1 MKKLLA
7 GLMIAAAMFSFGC
20 GRNAEFGTVDMS
32 KLEAEA
38 PIVKTTQ
45 EDLTKK
51 MNDLKVQMDKDMAKV
66 LFSQEE
72 LQTRIRELGAQL
84 SEDYRGKCPIL
95 VGVLKGVVPF
105 FAEMA
110 NAISIPVQE
119 DFMCITSFEGG
130 TESTGKLTF
139 RKDIDHDIEGRH
151 VLILEDIIDSGSTL
165 KMICEMFR
173 ERKPASVKICTLL
186 DKPTGR
192 KVELKPDYTCFT
204 IPAAFVVG
212 FGLDYED
219 YYRNLPFVGV
229 LKPSVYQDQ

>member
-1 MKKLLA
+1 
-7 GLMIAAAMFSFGC
+7 MI
-20 GRNAEFGTVDMS
+20 NKTDM
-32 KLEAEA
+32 LQDIER
-38 PIVKTTQ
+38 
-45 EDLTKK
+45 
-51 MNDLKVQMDKDMAKV
+51 V
-66 LFSQEE
+66 LVSEE
-72 LQTRIRELGAQL
+72 EIHARIKEVGAQIA
-84 SEDYRGKCPIL
+84 EDYRGKCPIL

-110 NAISIPVQE
+110 NAIDIPVQE

-151 VLILEDIIDSGSTL
+151 VLILEDII
-165 KMICEMFR
+165 

-204 IPAAFVVG
+204 VPPAFVVG

-229 LKPSVYQDQ
+229 LKPSVYLEK

>member
-1 MKKLLA
+1 
-7 GLMIAAAMFSFGC
+7 MINKS
-20 GRNAEFGTVDMS
+20 DM
-32 KLEAEA
+32 LQDIER
-38 PIVKTTQ
+38 
-45 EDLTKK
+45 
-51 MNDLKVQMDKDMAKV
+51 V
-66 LFSQEE
+66 LVSDEE
-72 LQTRIRELGAQL
+72 IHARIKEVGAQIA
-84 SEDYRGKCPIL
+84 EDYRGKCPIL

-110 NAISIPVQE
+110 NA
-119 DFMCITSFEGG
+119 TSFEGG

-173 ERKPASVKICTLL
+173 ERKPASIKICTLL

-192 KVELKPDYTCFT
+192 KVDLKPDYTCFT
-204 IPAAFVVG
+204 VPPAFVVG

>member
-1 MKKLLA
+1 
-7 GLMIAAAMFSFGC
+7 MINKS
-20 GRNAEFGTVDMS
+20 DM
-32 KLEAEA
+32 LQDIER
-38 PIVKTTQ
+38 
-45 EDLTKK
+45 
-51 MNDLKVQMDKDMAKV
+51 V
-66 LFSQEE
+66 LVSEE
-72 LQTRIRELGAQL
+72 EIHARIKEVGAQIA
-84 SEDYRGKCPIL
+84 EDYRGKCPIL

-173 ERKPASVKICTLL
+173 ERKPASIRICTL
-186 DKPTGR
+186 PQGR
-192 KVELKPDYTCFT
+192 SE
-204 IPAAFVVG
+204 A
-212 FGLDYED
+212 GLHLLH
-219 YYRNLPFVGV
+219 RSARVCRRLRSGLRGLLPE
-229 LKPSVYQDQ
+229 PSVRRRSEALRLSGSVS